1 MQDKGMGRVVR
12 RSAMVMGTAVLAAGL
27 AAPSATADS
36 PAEKYLGKRSGS
48 IKLIIYPYTWVDKQ
62 YRSTSLKNVRK
73 HSIRITYKKCAW
85 WKARASVKWGKR
97 TDVSES
103 TVKGCNKSVVLS
115 PMGNLKANVTLT
127 IHQLN
132 ADDTSGSTS
141 IKPIG

>member
-1 MQDKGMGRVVR
+1 MYGKGMGGAVR
-12 RSAMVMGTAVLAAGL
+12 RGAMVMGTAVLASAL
-27 AAPSATADS
+27 AVPAATADG
-36 PAEKYLGKRSGS
+36 PTEKYLGKRQGK
-48 IKLIIYPYTWVDKQ
+48 IKIIVYPYTWVDKQ
-62 YRSTSLKNVRK
+62 YRSTSLKNLRK

-85 WKARASVKWGKR
+85 WKARASVKWGK
-97 TDVSES
+97 TVDTVET

-132 ADDTSGSTS
+132 ADDSSGSTS